1 MAYKTI
7 LLVLNEVERALQLIE
22 TARSLAV
29 KFGAHISG
37 LYVIPGVMA
46 YPSDGLSMGA
56 GLGVGSFDGHRKHF
70 MDRLRNVRGEFETAM
85 RSDDLSFDFHVVDS
99 DIPVISTSVIENC
112 RTSDLI
118 IVSAIDRENTSSV
131 ESDFVEQVVLAAGR
145 PVLVLPIK
153 GESKIE
159 FNNIIL
165 AWNASKESARAA
177 FDGLDFMRA
186 AKATRIITVDKLPE
200 TKSFAMDIAE
210 SLDRHGV
217 DCELTELSSSGRSVG
232 ETLLSAMKDYEADL
246 LILGAYGHNRLT
258 EWVFGGTT
266 RHILRNLNCPILMSH

>member
-37 LYVIPGVMA
+37 LYVIPGIMA

-99 DIPVISTSVIENC
+99 DIPIISTSVIDNC

-118 IVSAIDRENTSSV
+118 IISAIDRENTSSV

-145 PVLVLPIK
+145 PVLVLPFE
-153 GESKIE
+153 GEYKLNST
-159 FNNIIL
+159 IL
-165 AWNASKESARAA
+165 FWRGMRQKNRRALLSTGWILCA
-177 FDGLDFMRA
+177 LR
-186 AKATRIITVDKLPE
+186 KL
-200 TKSFAMDIAE
+200 
-210 SLDRHGV
+210 H
-217 DCELTELSSSGRSVG
+217 ELSLSINCLIKIPSQW
-232 ETLLSAMKDYEADL
+232 TLQNLWTAMVSTA
-246 LILGAYGHNRLT
+246 
-258 EWVFGGTT
+258 
-266 RHILRNLNCPILMSH
+266 S